1 MRKLY
6 NDHSMNRHKIEGHSA
21 VFMANVIFGLGVPV
35 TKLLLDNWV
44 TPMGYIAT
52 RSLGAA
58 IIFWI
63 VQCFTPKETVAT
75 KDLIVI
81 LLGGLLGFVVSQ
93 TLTSFSLY
101 YTSPVYYSLVAA
113 MTPVAVMLLAAIF
126 IKEQIT
132 TRSIIGVL
140 LALLGGML
148 MIFAS
153 KVNLNGGSNDLLGI
167 FLAILSLLTWAIYL
181 IVTRKISAKYSPVTQ
196 MKWVFLISAL
206 ATVPFAMR
214 DFSANKLYTS
224 EVALD
229 GIIEMAFIVIF
240 ATVLGYFLIPFAMKY
255 LKATT
260 VSVYTNLQTVVAA
273 FVAMAIGQDALTWD
287 KPVAG
292 ILILVGAYIVT
303 TRNDDS
309 NESADK
315 AIKSV
320 EQGERSVSKK

>member
-1 MRKLY
+1 
-6 NDHSMNRHKIEGHSA
+6 MNRHKIEGHSA